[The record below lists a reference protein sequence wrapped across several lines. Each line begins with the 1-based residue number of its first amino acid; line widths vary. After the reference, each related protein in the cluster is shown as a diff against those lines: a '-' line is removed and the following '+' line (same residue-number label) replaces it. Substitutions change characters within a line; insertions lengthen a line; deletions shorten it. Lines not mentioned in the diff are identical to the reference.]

1 MQWQRRQARG
11 APPAAAAGGGG
22 GGGGHKDV
30 LDAAAQE
37 VFRVALFAVFFLQ
50 VSAVA
55 FVPVLGAPRA
65 RGRWGRPPVGG
76 AGQHSCVLLDG
87 ILQQLCPLK
96 SDIALLH
103 TIVW

>member
-1 MQWQRRQARG
+1 VQWQRRQARG
-11 APPAAAAGGGG
+11 APPAAADG
-22 GGGGHKDV
+22 

-65 RGRWGRPPVGG
+65 RGRCRRAPGGG
-76 AGQHSCVLLDG
+76 AGQHKCVLLDG
-87 ILQQLCPLK
+87 
-96 SDIALLH
+96 S
-103 TIVW
+103 

>member
-11 APPAAAAGGGG
+11 APPAAAGGGG

-65 RGRWGRPPVGG
+65 RGRCRRAPGGG
-76 AGQHSCVLLDG
+76 AGQHKCVLLDG
-87 ILQQLCPLK
+87 
-96 SDIALLH
+96 S
-103 TIVW
+103 

>member
-1 MQWQRRQARG
+1 VQWQRRQARG
-11 APPAAAAGGGG
+11 APPAAAGGGG

-65 RGRWGRPPVGG
+65 RGAVGARPVGVPDSTS
-76 AGQHSCVLLDG
+76 ASC
-87 ILQQLCPLK
+87 
-96 SDIALLH
+96 
-103 TIVW
+103 